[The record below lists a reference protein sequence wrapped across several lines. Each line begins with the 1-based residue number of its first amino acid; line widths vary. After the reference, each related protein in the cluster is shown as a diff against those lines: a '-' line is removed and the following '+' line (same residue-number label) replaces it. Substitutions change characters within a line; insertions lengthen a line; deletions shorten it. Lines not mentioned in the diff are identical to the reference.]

1 MPDDTK
7 SNKLLGIG
15 IGGAAVLALC
25 CFTPA
30 LVALLAAV
38 GLSSIVGAWMDFI
51 LLPALV
57 CFLGLTIFA
66 LYLRGKAK
74 SKTQGEAQ

>member
-7 SNKLLGIG
+7 PNKMLGIG
-15 IGGAAVLALC
+15 IGGAAIMALC

-38 GLSSIVGAWMDFI
+38 VLLGTGGIFMARGRRSRKSI
-51 LLPALV
+51 
-57 CFLGLTIFA
+57 
-66 LYLRGKAK
+66 
-74 SKTQGEAQ
+74 